1 MPYLHADLPRI
12 CFGFEMLYKD
22 VKRLQWE
29 HGGVYVEKCQGDAWK
44 EDLAGRVKKKKKI

>member
-1 MPYLHADLPRI
+1 
-12 CFGFEMLYKD
+12 MLYKD

-44 EDLAGRVKKKKKI
+44 EDLAGRVKKKKKDLETLLWCSVGVSV

>member
-22 VKRLQWE
+22 VKTLQWE